1 MPAWNLPL
9 TLCVLVQITSS
20 LRRLSFPNYK
30 PVHLSFSHGPT
41 FHPEPP
47 APGWALL
54 PLPRSS
60 SGSGLFA
67 SGLTL
72 TVWAPVR
79 VNAICYDPTQ
89 SRPHTA
95 QNR

>member
-9 TLCVLVQITSS
+9 TLCVLVQITYS
-20 LRRLSFPNYK
+20 LRCLSFPIYK
-30 PVHLSFSHGPT
+30 LVHLSSHGPT

-72 TVWAPVR
+72 TIWAPVR

-89 SRPHTA
+89 SYAPTA